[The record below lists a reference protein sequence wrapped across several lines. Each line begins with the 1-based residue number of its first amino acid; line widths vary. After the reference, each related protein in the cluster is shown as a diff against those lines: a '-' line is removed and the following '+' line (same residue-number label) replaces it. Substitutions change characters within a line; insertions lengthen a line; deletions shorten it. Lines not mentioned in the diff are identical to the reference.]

1 MPRLFWS
8 SLAGPVGNTVSL
20 LNAQGQL
27 PVGAQAQLVDGSD
40 INYPAPG
47 GGLLRVPPGGG
58 PAAQMLGTLAGQLT
72 YYDAAAGLWLPTP
85 TAPSNGQVA
94 QWDSVAA
101 TWKFFSGMF
110 FLRQTLIQVPGAGN
124 HVCLPQ
130 ATHAECFVTGSGGAG
145 GGANAAAGNGSVGGG
160 ASAGGTAK
168 VLLDL
173 IAGGSLT
180 IPYVIGAQALGV
192 IGAAGPDGNNSTITY
207 NAVVYTGGKGIG
219 SIPTASGN
227 TILFLGVVLG
237 GVATNGDVNIP
248 GGCGGISVREGG
260 TSGCGGNGGSSQLA
274 QGPAG
279 ASAPLTSNASAN
291 GNDAILGC
299 GGSGAV
305 NFNDAPAAGNRGG
318 NGGTG
323 WMLVNEYRR
332 VP

>member
-8 SLAGPVGNTVSL
+8 PNSGPSGQQSQAL
-20 LNAQGQL
+20 LPGQNLQGQT
-27 PVGAQAQLVDGSD
+27 AIAVDPSD
-40 INYPAPG
+40 ITYPAPG
-47 GGLLRVPPGGG
+47 GGLLRVPVGGG
-58 PAAQMLGTLAGQLT
+58 IATPINGTLNGQLWQ
-72 YYDAAAGLWLPTP
+72 YDNTAGLWTPTP

-94 QWDSVAA
+94 QWNSLANS
-101 TWKFFSGMF
+101 WQFFAGMF
-110 FLRQTLIQVPGAGN
+110 FLRQTLIQVAGAGN

-130 ATHAECFVTGSGGAG
+130 ATHAECFITGSGGAG
-145 GGANAAAGNGSVGGG
+145 GGANAAAGNASVGGG

-219 SIPTASGN
+219 SIPTVSGN

-237 GVATNGDVNIP
+237 GVALNGDVNFP
-248 GGCGGISVREGG
+248 GGCGGIAVREGG
-260 TSGCGGNGGSSQLA
+260 TSGVAGNGGSSLLA

-318 NGGTG
+318 NGGIG
-323 WMLVNEYRR
+323 WLLVNEYRR